1 MSCCVFLQNNYGK
14 IPKNELLSILHG
26 FYDDDEVSQA
36 KDMLCDWASKL
47 DGTPQVKARKESSNR
62 RRLECEDILG
72 LVEFLDK
79 KKTELPVFVAVKLHR
94 VPKMT
99 PSDVDTV
106 NLAEMVADLKH
117 QVSVLATQLQQVT
130 SVVSSINPMALRR
143 PDKVLENAAKVHDG
157 ATSVGTDGADDPD
170 TDESL
175 ASFARMMQATAES
188 PSDQWFP
195 VVKKKPRSTRRI
207 VGSNQDKEIVIKA
220 VGRQTWHVFAGRLE
234 PSTTGDD
241 MRQFLTDAGITVSK
255 CSLLKKTEKWQEKYA
270 AFRLVVDIKDKDKVF
285 DDVMWPSGVDVR
297 DWVFSSSKHG

>member
-1 MSCCVFLQNNYGK
+1 MAATDMFICELLCFLQNNYGK

-47 DGTPQVKARKESSNR
+47 DGTPRVKARKESSNR

-106 NLAEMVADLKH
+106 NLAETVADLRH

-130 SVVSSINPMALRR
+130 SVVSSINPMVCVGQTKCWRMLLRYLMVQR
-143 PDKVLENAAKVHDG
+143 VSVQTGLMTLIQTNHWPVLLG
-157 ATSVGTDGADDPD
+157 
-170 TDESL
+170 
-175 ASFARMMQATAES
+175 
-188 PSDQWFP
+188 
-195 VVKKKPRSTRRI
+195 
-207 VGSNQDKEIVIKA
+207 
-220 VGRQTWHVFAGRLE
+220 
-234 PSTTGDD
+234 
-241 MRQFLTDAGITVSK
+241 
-255 CSLLKKTEKWQEKYA
+255 
-270 AFRLVVDIKDKDKVF
+270 
-285 DDVMWPSGVDVR
+285 
-297 DWVFSSSKHG
+297 